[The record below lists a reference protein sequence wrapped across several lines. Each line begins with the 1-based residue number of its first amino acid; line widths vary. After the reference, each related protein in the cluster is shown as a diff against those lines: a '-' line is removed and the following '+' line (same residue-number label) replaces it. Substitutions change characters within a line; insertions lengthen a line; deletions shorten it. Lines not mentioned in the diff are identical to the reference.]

1 MKPTKKAT
9 FEILLLP
16 LSILF
21 VVSLWWRAS
30 LQVDSPSA
38 RESILRVRLSSMRAA
53 IDNYTTDKK
62 HPPESLQT
70 LVEDGDI
77 SEIPPDPITSRKDWV
92 LSVIKVRESMSG
104 IDDVHSSSS
113 QRSTEGTPYNT
124 W

>member
-38 RESILRVRLSSMRAA
+38 REIILRVRFSSMRAA